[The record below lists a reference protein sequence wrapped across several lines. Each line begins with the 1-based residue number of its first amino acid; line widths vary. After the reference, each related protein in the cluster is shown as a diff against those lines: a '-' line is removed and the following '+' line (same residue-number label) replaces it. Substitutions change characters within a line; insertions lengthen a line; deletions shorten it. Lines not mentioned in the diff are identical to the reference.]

1 MNLGIIHILSN
12 NETSCICTHLE
23 WAQCQRLSC
32 RRPTGPWMECSDVAI
47 ILSYK
52 LLTLRM
58 RSWSKIIWDKLSHCS
73 CWGSAVA
80 RTTPHWSRGRMWR
93 SSPCRWS
100 EERHW
105 FRILKYFFLFIF
117 LGQLMLSFEFKD
129 IFYDNLFLLP
139 IFRQLYTH
147 LL

>member
-1 MNLGIIHILSN
+1 MKSYIKQVCEFGHHTYFIHITRLPVSVRTWNELSVRGY
-12 NETSCICTHLE
+12 L
-23 WAQCQRLSC
+23 A
-32 RRPTGPWMECSDVAI
+32 VAPLVPGWSVLMLPL
-47 ILSYK
+47 LSYK

-129 IFYDNLFLLP
+129 IF
-139 IFRQLYTH
+139 
-147 LL
+147 